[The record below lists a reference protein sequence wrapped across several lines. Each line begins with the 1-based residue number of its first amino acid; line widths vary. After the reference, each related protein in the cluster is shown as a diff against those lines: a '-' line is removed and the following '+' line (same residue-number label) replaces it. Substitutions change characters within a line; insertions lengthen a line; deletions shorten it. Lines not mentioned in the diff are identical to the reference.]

1 MTVASSS
8 GLNDKDIEKMVEDAE
23 KFADEDKARKNVIE
37 MANKADSFCA
47 DTEKGEFLHYLLER
61 RNSFVFSAM
70 SEHAA
75 QLDAEEKSKLDVLL
89 KELRE
94 IAVKGQAGD
103 ASVSAEGIKEVMD
116 KAQNSSLA
124 LFQKV
129 YEKKST
135 QETKSEDNATPEAE
149 VVDEKP
155 KKD

>member
-1 MTVASSS
+1 
-8 GLNDKDIEKMVEDAE
+8 
-23 KFADEDKARKNVIE
+23 
-37 MANKADSFCA
+37 
-47 DTEKGEFLHYLLER
+47 
-61 RNSFVFSAM
+61 M

-75 QLDAEEKSKLDVLL
+75 QLDAEEKGKLDVIL

-116 KAQNSSLA
+116 KAQNASLS

-135 QETKSEDNATPEAE
+135 EETKSEDNATPEAD

>member
-1 MTVASSS
+1 
-8 GLNDKDIEKMVEDAE
+8 
-23 KFADEDKARKNVIE
+23 
-37 MANKADSFCA
+37 
-47 DTEKGEFLHYLLER
+47 
-61 RNSFVFSAM
+61 M

-75 QLDAEEKSKLDVLL
+75 QLDAEEKGKLDVIL

-116 KAQNSSLA
+116 KAQNASLA

-135 QETKSEDNATPEAE
+135 QETKPEDNATPEAE